1 MHEQTIDE
9 AQHSGR
15 ISGAGE
21 GRTNMIQA
29 TQLRPG
35 MIIVHEKDLYRVTAV
50 HHLTPGNKRGFMQTK
65 MKSLRTGVGT
75 EYKFRSEDRVDQA
88 ILQTRQMQYLY
99 AEGDMHTFMDTE
111 NYEQMTLSA
120 DDIGNLLSF
129 LLPNHV
135 VEVELYDG
143 KPVGLSPPSTVDLE
157 VIDTEPSMKGATAS
171 ASYKPAKLETGVTI
185 QVPPFVQVGDRV
197 RVDPAEGTYLERV
210 K

>member
-1 MHEQTIDE
+1 
-9 AQHSGR
+9 
-15 ISGAGE
+15 
-21 GRTNMIQA
+21 MIQA

-35 MIIVHEKDLYRVTAV
+35 MIIIHEGDLFRVTAV

-120 DDIGNLLSF
+120 DAIGHLLSF

-143 KPVGLSPPSTVDLE
+143 KPVGISPPSTVDLE

>member
-1 MHEQTIDE
+1 
-9 AQHSGR
+9 
-15 ISGAGE
+15 
-21 GRTNMIQA
+21 MIQA

-120 DDIGNLLSF
+120 DDIGNLLPF

-135 VEVELYDG
+135 VEVELYEG
-143 KPVGLSPPSTVDLE
+143 KPVGISPPSTVDLE

-185 QVPPFVQVGDRV
+185 QVPPFVQIGDKV

>member
-1 MHEQTIDE
+1 
-9 AQHSGR
+9 
-15 ISGAGE
+15 
-21 GRTNMIQA
+21 MIQA

-35 MIIVHEKDLYRVTAV
+35 MIIVHEKDLYRITAV

-120 DDIGNLLSF
+120 DRIGDLLSF

-135 VEVELYDG
+135 VEVELYEG
-143 KPVGLSPPSTVDLE
+143 RPVGISPPSTVDLE

-185 QVPPFVQVGDRV
+185 QVPPFVQIGDKV

>member
-1 MHEQTIDE
+1 
-9 AQHSGR
+9 
-15 ISGAGE
+15 
-21 GRTNMIQA
+21 MIQA

-50 HHLTPGNKRGFMQTK
+50 HHLTPGHKRGFMQTK

-99 AEGDMHTFMDTE
+99 AEGDLHTFMDTE
-111 NYEQMTLSA
+111 NYEQISLSVE
-120 DDIGNLLSF
+120 DIGDILPY

-135 VEVELYDG
+135 VEIELYEG
-143 KPVGLSPPSTVDLE
+143 KPVGISPPSTVDLE

-185 QVPPFVQVGDRV
+185 QVPPFVQVGDKV
-197 RVDPAEGTYLERV
+197 RVDPTQGTYLERV